1 MEKWVV
7 DFARCEELVDEILE
21 KVSLVTDYESE
32 KVEKGPPLVQK
43 KVEKLENWEMLVSL
57 MRGAEKEKIE
67 EKKLKR
73 GSGER
78 KLKEKGGGAGNYRA
92 KESLRKCPKTYKSE

>member
-1 MEKWVV
+1 M
-7 DFARCEELVDEILE
+7 VDEILE
-21 KVSLVTDYESE
+21 KVSLVTDYTSE
-32 KVEKGPPLVQK
+32 KVEKGPPLGQK

-67 EKKLKR
+67 ARKLKK

-78 KLKEKGGGAGNYRA
+78 KLKENGGGGRELQS
-92 KESLRKCPKTYKSE
+92 KRITWKMPKNLQELIE

>member
-21 KVSLVTDYESE
+21 KVSLVTNYESE
-32 KVEKGPPLVQK
+32 KVEKGSPLVQK

-57 MRGAEKEKIE
+57 MRGAENGKNE
-67 EKKLKR
+67 EKKLKK

-78 KLKEKGGGAGNYRA
+78 KLNKKGGGGAGNCGA
-92 KESLRKCPKTYKSE
+92 KQ